1 MSEERKSCE
10 KTVRFLRL
18 KRIVTMVELTLHLE
32 CSARTVQ
39 RRLAEC
45 KVINSYNQ
53 NGRYYTLPEVPEFD
67 ANGLWRYRGAFFS
80 KYGNL
85 PETFVQLVLRSP
97 SGLTAAEA
105 GVLLGL
111 RPSSFLWSLRNRQEV
126 KREKHQG
133 LYVYLASETDL
144 SVRQQRQRMLAA
156 ETIRQPTQAEAIA
169 ILVEK
174 IKHPALSPEELG
186 RRLGKQDLQVEP
198 EIIGSFLARH
208 GLAVKK
214 TPHSP

>member
-1 MSEERKSCE
+1 MPPERESYE
-10 KTVRFLRL
+10 KTARFLRL
-18 KRIVTMVELTLHLE
+18 KKTVTMVELLLHWE

-45 KVINSYNQ
+45 KAINSYNQ
-53 NGRYYTLPEVPEFD
+53 NGRYYTLPEIPQFD
-67 ANGLWRYRGAFFS
+67 AHGLWRYRGAFFS
-80 KYGNL
+80 RYGNL

-97 SGLTAAEA
+97 RGLTAAEA

-111 RPSSFLWSLRNRQEV
+111 RPSSFLWSLRNRPEV

-133 LYVYLASETDL
+133 RYVYLASETDL
-144 SVRQQRQRMLAA
+144 CAQQQRQRRQAV
-156 ETIRQPTQAEAIA
+156 ETIRQPTPAEAIA

-174 IKHPALSPEELG
+174 IKHPTLSAETLG
-186 RRLGKQDLQVEP
+186 RRLREQNLQVAP
-198 EIIGSFLARH
+198 EMIGSFFAHH